1 MVIGLDPK
9 LEGLTQDFS
18 RRPIDIDGNGIAD
31 GFDTNGDGLIDEI
44 QTFSSA
50 RYGYAEH
57 EKPYY
62 ARPNF
67 NWSNTD
73 NWIHNQNAVNYW
85 ITHVRPNIYPTDFT
99 SKTY

>member
-1 MVIGLDPK
+1 MVSPLD
-9 LEGLTQDFS
+9 GLTQDFS
-18 RRPIDIDGNGIAD
+18 RRAIDIDGNGIID
-31 GFDTNGDGLIDEI
+31 GYDTNGDGIIDEI

-50 RYGYAEH
+50 RYGYVEH

-67 NWSNTD
+67 DWSNTEG
-73 NWIHNQNAVNYW
+73 WIHNQNAVNYW
-85 ITHVRPNIYPTDFT
+85 ITHIRPHIYPTDFT